1 MKLSSITICGMHKIT
16 NATYNLSDMTYFY
29 GRNGAGKSTIMQAIQ
44 LGILGYIPGTDKTNA
59 AIFKHA
65 NGPVMSVRLVFDN
78 GVEIFRQWMRDS
90 KSVKSTTVTKPE
102 DFAVESILSDR
113 TLPICSFNEFVG
125 MTANKLKDWFIA
137 FLPGSAGSID
147 WKSELQAV
155 APTVDIIDKHMLSQ
169 AVTSLSGEDTIAR
182 LRSFNAECKE
192 NISALKA
199 DISRIDST
207 IQSLVYYDD
216 CDSSLDKTD
225 IQTKIQ
231 TLKIKHSNVSEKIY
245 KLRSN
250 NKIREKLNQLSLS
263 QYSPT
268 LEDNMEYK
276 DLMTKVQAYTQEIE
290 FLEVE
295 VPKSQAAVASTME
308 QIRSHER
315 LISGNGICPYTNS
328 TCESISAQIETLKS
342 ELHDLEDDLNHQQI
356 YLNSARTKLNDMK
369 DAYNKAKSRISTIK
383 FEYTHYD
390 NLKSQLDESL
400 DESAQADLEAQIS
413 EISAEIDKLQD
424 QLVHIAANE
433 KYEKLTKELHN
444 DRMLAEEKL
453 NIYKAWEK
461 LSGVNG
467 FQSKVMLAPFA
478 KFESA
483 MTPVLSAFFCED
495 VEAKFIVGEKANS
508 FEFGIIRN
516 GTYVEY
522 NGLSSG
528 EKCLFALSFIVTINQ
543 QVDSEDIVKMLLID
557 DLLDHLDSVAI
568 DRTLTTLYNNT
579 GIQIILAGVQHSDI
593 PEFNNFTVRIGE

>member
-1 MKLSSITICGMHKIT
+1 MKLSSITICGMHKIS
-16 NATYNLSDMTYFY
+16 NATYDLHDMTYFY

-102 DFAVESILSDR
+102 DFAVDSILSDR

-137 FLPGSAGSID
+137 FLPESAGAID

-182 LRSFNAECKE
+182 LRNFNAECKE

-199 DISRIDST
+199 DISRIDGT

-250 NKIREKLNQLSLS
+250 NKIREKLNQMSLS

-276 DLMTKVQAYTQEIE
+276 ELMSKLSDYAQEIE

-315 LISGNGICPYTNS
+315 LISGNGICPFTNS

-342 ELHDLEDDLNHQQI
+342 ELHDLEGDLNHQQI
-356 YLNSARTKLNDMK
+356 HLNSARTKLNNMK
-369 DAYNKAKSRISTIK
+369 DAYNKAKSRISAIK

-400 DESAQADLEAQIS
+400 DESTQADLEAQVS

-424 QLVHIAANE
+424 QLIHIAANE

-444 DRMLAEEKL
+444 DKMLAEEKL

-483 MTPVLSAFFCED
+483 MTPVLSAFFCEE

-543 QVDSEDIVKMLLID
+543 QVDSEDKFKMLLID

-568 DRTLTTLYNNT
+568 DQTLTTLYNNT

-593 PEFNNFTVRIGE
+593 PEFDKFTVRIGD